1 MTKTYCDRCGSE
13 IKDKE
18 VNQVRLLDYAQSDK
32 FISYDI
38 CQECTKSFRNLM
50 AKKVL
55 SYSDLVK

>member
-13 IKDKE
+13 IKDKD

-32 FISYDI
+32 FINYDI
-38 CQECTKSFRNLM
+38 CQECTKAFKNLM

-55 SYSDLVK
+55 SYADLVK